1 MSATTLTVVLGL
13 SAAVIWGAGDF
24 SGGMSARRLPVL
36 PVIAIAHGFSMVCL
50 LGLVWFFHQPAPTG
64 MPFAWGVIA
73 GVANGCALLAFY
85 RALSLGNMGVTA
97 ALSGLLTAALP
108 VLFSLMTIGAPLPR
122 QQVGLVLAAVAI
134 WLIGSQP
141 KANPN
146 NASLQQQRHQRQQWI
161 LSMVAGV
168 GFGIFLITMKL
179 ANPSGLLWPLVTG
192 KIGSLSIVLPGLL
205 FVTVFHR
212 RRSRPESHDA
222 GHTYDAG
229 HARDDETRA
238 PLPAKQAMSSNLRLG
253 MMLALLAGIFDTSG
267 NFLFVLATRV
277 GRLDIAAVLSSL
289 YPASTIL
296 LAAWLLHERASK
308 RQTLGMASAVLA
320 VVLIVR

>member
-36 PVIAIAHGFSMVCL
+36 PVIAIAHGFSIVCL
-50 LGLVWFFHQPAPTG
+50 LGLVWFLHQPAPTG
-64 MPFAWGVIA
+64 MLFGWGVIA

-122 QQVGLVLAAVAI
+122 QQVGLALAAVAI

-146 NASLQQQRHQRQQWI
+146 DASPQQQKHQRQQWI

-179 ANPSGLLWPLVTG
+179 ANPSGVLWPLVTG

-212 RRSRPESHDA
+212 KRSRSESHDV
-222 GHTYDAG
+222 GHDAG
-229 HARDDETRA
+229 HARDVDETRA
-238 PLPAKQAMSSNLRLG
+238 PLPAQRGMSSNLRLG
-253 MMLALLAGIFDTSG
+253 VMLALLAGTFDTSG

>member
-36 PVIAIAHGFSMVCL
+36 PVIAIAHGFSIVCL
-50 LGLVWFFHQPAPTG
+50 LGLVWFLHQPAPTG
-64 MPFAWGVIA
+64 MLFAWGVIA

-141 KANPN
+141 KANPDD
-146 NASLQQQRHQRQQWI
+146 ASSDADRQQRHQQRQQWI
-161 LSMVAGV
+161 LSVIAGV

-179 ANPSGLLWPLVTG
+179 ANPSGPLWPVVTG
-192 KIGSLSIVLPGLL
+192 KIGSLSVVLPGLL
-205 FVTVFHR
+205 FVAVFR
-212 RRSRPESHDA
+212 RKRSRPEPHNA
-222 GHTYDAG
+222 GHINDA
-229 HARDDETRA
+229 DEAHA
-238 PLPAKQAMSSNLRLG
+238 PLPAKRGMSSSLRLG
-253 MMLALLAGIFDTSG
+253 VMLALLAGIFDTSG
-267 NFLFVLATRV
+267 NFLFVAATRV

-296 LAAWLLHERASK
+296 LAAWLLHERTSK